1 MFLFFNSCTPQQR
14 QSVYKKPA
22 LVDYIQIIR
31 GLICLTNHR
40 CLSGA
45 RAVIN
50 YFRLCFTT
58 PLRLVQEHKRLHK
71 ATFKPDHVDRLFFPA
86 KNRCNV
92 TDLVRDTSFLFGTMW
107 WHSSFFQL
115 HTIQFIWFT
124 YLYIYKIHYYCEG
137 SYRLIYKVQLKN

>member
-1 MFLFFNSCTPQQR
+1 MPSYFYVLLFARLMKTYSTKPTIRGQPNVCIYRHCVTTPQQR
-14 QSVYKKPA
+14 QSVYKKLA
-22 LVDYIQIIR
+22 LVDYIQVIR

-40 CLSGA
+40 CLFGA
-45 RAVIN
+45 CAVMN

-92 TDLVRDTSFLFGTMW
+92 TDLVRD
-107 WHSSFFQL
+107 
-115 HTIQFIWFT
+115 
-124 YLYIYKIHYYCEG
+124 K
-137 SYRLIYKVQLKN
+137 